1 MPTYITA
8 AEIATCHIKGEKVF
22 ACGADAVLTDLAREE
37 VDKLGIELIRQGDNK
52 GMGTQ
57 PQSASQPQAQVQNP
71 APSPK
76 QAKSQ
81 SGGTYGVQGFEPP
94 APLTYKRP
102 FKEVLGSGRKI
113 AGTFIGTPHPV
124 MTEFVG
130 KLGFDFLCIDAEHTP
145 IHLATLQEML
155 QSMGATPTY
164 GVVRVPMISYQYMSG
179 ALDIGADALL
189 IPQIRTGQDM
199 DIVEQA
205 CLYPPQGRRGIGPS
219 RATSYGLEIGKKG
232 QEPNR
237 DTAIII
243 QIETKEALDNLDA
256 VISRDI
262 VDMVFIGPGD
272 LSMNLGV
279 FGQTG
284 HPIMVEQIGRIQE
297 TAGKYG
303 KPIGIFAGNME
314 AAANW
319 LDKGFDM
326 VLINSEL
333 GLLGEH
339 ITGKLAALRSHM

>member
-8 AEIATCHIKGEKVF
+8 AEITACHTKGEKLFVC
-22 ACGADAVLTDLAREE
+22 AGDAVLTDLAREE
-37 VDKLGIELIRQGDNK
+37 MNKLGIELVKQGDSK
-52 GMGTQ
+52 
-57 PQSASQPQAQVQNP
+57 SAGAWAPPPAAPQAP
-71 APSPK
+71 APAP
-76 QAKSQ
+76 AKAQ
-81 SGGTYGVQGFEPP
+81 GGGIYGVQGFEP
-94 APLTYKRP
+94 AASLTQKRP
-102 FKEVLGSGRKI
+102 FKEVLHSGRKI

-124 MTEFVG
+124 MTEFAG

-145 IHLATLQEML
+145 VHLATLQEML
-155 QSMGATPTY
+155 QSMGNTPTY
-164 GVVRVPMISYQYMSG
+164 GVVRVPVISYQYMSG
-179 ALDIGADALL
+179 ALDVGADALL
-189 IPQIRTGQDM
+189 IPQIRSSQDI
-199 DIVEQA
+199 DLIEQS

-219 RATSYGLEIGKKG
+219 RATAYGLEIGKKG
-232 QEPNR
+232 QEPNK
-237 DTAIII
+237 DTAVII
-243 QIETKEALDNLDA
+243 QIETKEVLDHLDA
-256 VISRDI
+256 VIAREV

-284 HPIMVEQIGRIQE
+284 HPVMVEQIGRIQE

-339 ITGKLAALRSHM
+339 VSGRMAALRAHM